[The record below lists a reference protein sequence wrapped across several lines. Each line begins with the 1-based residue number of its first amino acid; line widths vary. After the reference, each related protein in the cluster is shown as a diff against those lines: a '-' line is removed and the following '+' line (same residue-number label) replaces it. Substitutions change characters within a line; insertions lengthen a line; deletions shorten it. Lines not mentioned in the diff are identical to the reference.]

1 MMVLDKQQN
10 SEVVIDVAMP
20 AEGNLRK
27 KEDEQIEEYQGL
39 KEQLEQMWMVQSRG
53 IPVVIEPLG
62 AVTSKLEE

>member
-27 KEDEQIEEYQGL
+27 KEDEQEYQGL

-53 IPVVIEPLG
+53 IPVVIGPLG